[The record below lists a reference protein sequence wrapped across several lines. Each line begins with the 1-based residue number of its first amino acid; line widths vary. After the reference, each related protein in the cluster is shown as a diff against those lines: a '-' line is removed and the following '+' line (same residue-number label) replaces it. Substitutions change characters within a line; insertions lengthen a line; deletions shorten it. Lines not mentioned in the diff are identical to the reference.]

1 MNTLDRFEQ
10 SLMRSDI
17 PEFFPGDTISVSVRV
32 VEGEK
37 ERIQEFQ
44 GIVIAIRGSGMRK
57 TFTIRK
63 ISNGVGVE
71 RIFPYNSPTV
81 AKVTKVRTG
90 NVRRAK
96 LFYLRTLAAKQV
108 RAKTT

>member
-10 SLMRSDI
+10 SLVRSDI

-44 GIVIAIRGSGMRK
+44 GIVISIRGSGMRK

>member
-10 SLMRSDI
+10 SLVRSDI
-17 PEFFPGDTISVSVRV
+17 PEFFPGDTIIVSVRV

-57 TFTIRK
+57 SFTIRK

-81 AKVTKVRTG
+81 AKITKVRTG

>member
-57 TFTIRK
+57 SFTIRK

-71 RIFPYNSPTV
+71 RIFPYNSPTI
-81 AKVTKVRTG
+81 AKITKVRTG

>member
-10 SLMRSDI
+10 SLVRSDI

-44 GIVIAIRGSGMRK
+44 GIVISIRGSGMRK

-81 AKVTKVRTG
+81 AKITKVRTG